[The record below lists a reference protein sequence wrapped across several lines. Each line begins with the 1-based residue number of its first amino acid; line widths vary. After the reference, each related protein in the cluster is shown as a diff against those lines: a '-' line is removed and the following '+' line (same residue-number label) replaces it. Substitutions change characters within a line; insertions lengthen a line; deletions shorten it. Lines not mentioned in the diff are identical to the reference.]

1 MTDHERSGPRRLVP
15 GLLRRPG
22 SFRVFWAGQTISLFG
37 DQISLIAVPL
47 TAVLVLHAGP
57 AQMGGLVA
65 AAWLP
70 SLLFALHAGAWADRT
85 GHRRRIMIAAD
96 LGRAAVLLTV
106 PAAAALHALTLVQLY
121 AVVFLNGSLSVLFN
135 VSGTTLFVST
145 VPPERYVEGQ
155 SLLHGSRAFS
165 FIGGP
170 SVGGLLTQALSGPG
184 ALVADAASFVAS
196 ALSLSRIAPPEP
208 EPEQEQERRGL
219 LLSGLRFVFRTPV
232 IRAALGATA
241 TINLFQLAYSAL
253 AVLYVVGEL
262 RVTPGVLG
270 LVLGAGSVGALIGSV
285 LAGRL
290 ARRAGIGPAFL
301 IGCVLFPAPLV
312 LTPLAGGPM
321 PLVLA
326 MLFAAQFG
334 AGMGVMI
341 LDISIG
347 AIFAAVIPNQIRS
360 RVAGAYTVVNYGVRP
375 IGSLLGGALGAS
387 LGVRPTLLVV
397 VACAT
402 LGFLWLLPSPV
413 PRMAALPAPAELI

>member
-1 MTDHERSGPRRLVP
+1 MTDHEPSGPGRLVP

-22 SFRVFWAGQTISLFG
+22 TFRVLWGGQTISLFG

-70 SLLFALHAGAWADRT
+70 SLLFALHAGAWVDRT
-85 GHRRRIMIAAD
+85 GQRRRIMIAAD
-96 LGRAAVLLTV
+96 LGRAVLLLTV
-106 PAAAALHALTLVQLY
+106 PAVAALHALTLVQLY
-121 AVVFLNGSLSVLFN
+121 AVVFLNGSLSVLFD

-145 VPPERYVEGQ
+145 VPPDRYVEGQ

-184 ALVADAASFVAS
+184 ALLADAASFVAS

-208 EPEQEQERRGL
+208 EPEQELRGL

-232 IRAALGATA
+232 VRAALGATA

-253 AVLYVVGEL
+253 AVLYIVGQL

-290 ARRAGIGPAFL
+290 ARRAGIGPAFV

-375 IGSLLGGALGAS
+375 IGSLLGGTLGAT

-397 VACAT
+397 VLCAT

-413 PRMAALPAPAELI
+413 PRMAALPAPADAS